1 MINQDHGR
9 KNEQPKQQQS
19 QQRWKARDNIEA
31 ATRQGYGRTHRQVGR
46 VSSRDLCV
54 CVRERM
60 NVFVSKPA
68 RTRRAREER
77 QSHPGNAWETSK
89 NKQTKN
95 RLSQGIHGVKNER
108 ENKQKQKI
116 QEDSSDDASGD
127 HETSRHVSPT
137 LSLRCLSCVSFLL
150 SFCSNRGSQFWS
162 LSLQKSDASCLHYS
176 LKTMDRI
183 AQFTLDVPQ

>member
-95 RLSQGIHGVKNER
+95 RLSQGIHGVKNRER
-108 ENKQKQKI
+108 TNRSRRYRKI
-116 QEDSSDDASGD
+116 AVTMHQAIMKRAGMSHQPCLFVAFPVCPSS
-127 HETSRHVSPT
+127 
-137 LSLRCLSCVSFLL
+137 CLSAPTGAL
-150 SFCSNRGSQFWS
+150 SSG
-162 LSLQKSDASCLHYS
+162 LSHCKRVTRLACTIHSKQW
-176 LKTMDRI
+176 TG
-183 AQFTLDVPQ
+183 